1 MAVSLLPFSV
11 VQVSSLACSGESA
24 LSDFTAHS
32 VHMPEA
38 EVLFWRGCYM
48 LQPYFVPGRGFDQY
62 EPAYELGWQA
72 AIHSRRRVSELG
84 SDFDALELQ
93 LRMLWPHRQAAS
105 LLDWAQVRGAAHA
118 AWLRAVDARQSAALC
133 PELWGKAEK
142 RRIAHVLRASRQ
154 FTRITQIFLD
164 SAQPGMAVDALR
176 RFAQESGRLRH
187 ELEALLE
194 SGGESVAPLLWM
206 AEQSCN
212 GCSKLGKQAACAQ
225 PLHAHG
231 VTSCSAFSSG
241 LSAPSVPLRSRA
253 YQHRFS
259 GFSSTMRWCCGAM
272 HRLCAGWA
280 CVVIVM
286 CDRRACQPRVTVT
299 GA

>member
-72 AIHSRRRVSELG
+72 AIHSRRRVSEPG

-118 AWLRAVDARQSAALC
+118 AWLRAVDARQSAALW
-133 PELWGKAEK
+133 PELWSKAEK

-154 FTRITQIFLD
+154 FTRITQIFLV

-176 RFAQESGRLRH
+176 RFAQESGRLEH

-194 SGGESVAPLLWM
+194 SGGESGRPSFVDGRTILQWLRQAWEASSLRAASARSWGDVLQCLQLWLERTERAAQESSLPAPVLRLLKHHAMVLRGYAQALRW
-206 AEQSCN
+206 
-212 GCSKLGKQAACAQ
+212 LG
-225 PLHAHG
+225 L
-231 VTSCSAFSSG
+231 
-241 LSAPSVPLRSRA
+241 PSDSDV
-253 YQHRFS
+253 
-259 GFSSTMRWCCGAM
+259 
-272 HRLCAGWA
+272 
-280 CVVIVM
+280 
-286 CDRRACQPRVTVT
+286 
-299 GA
+299 